1 MLDDRM
7 TADVD
12 GVRTLPAGA
21 TWLAI
26 AITAVTA
33 VIALA
38 GCDKLQATG
47 EVPTY
52 PDSKLDAMRI
62 VTGADLPHDPHPR
75 RAAASAPLPPAAG
88 ASAGAAAG
96 PGG

>member
-1 MLDDRM
+1 MFKDRM
-7 TADVD
+7 TTNMD
-12 GVRTLPAGA
+12 GVRTLRAGA

-26 AITAVTA
+26 AVIAVT
-33 VIALA
+33 ALA

-62 VTGADLPHDPHPR
+62 VTGADLPHDPHQH